1 MKNMTTC
8 TQTTL
13 PPRDNYMQAVRG
25 LCIIAVVMIHIPP
38 VSGVNI
44 SQQVIN
50 FAVAVFFFIS
60 GYFVKT
66 ETFSLKKRT
75 LRTWLPYCLWTIFAL
90 LVYGISLRFLGGRK
104 IDFDTYEIIKI
115 IFFGGAAPQ
124 LYFLS
129 VLLQL
134 TLLTPFLIKLI
145 QQDNR
150 VVDFVCWAVTP
161 VYVAIMYLYDYIT
174 GSRFPLYCAL
184 FPAWFG
190 FYYAGMV
197 VRERNITLR
206 VSNVTL
212 VALLLLTLYLSLAES
227 QLLETKLPWI
237 AVSQIKFSSMFY
249 AVAVIA
255 LVLKN
260 HDPQQPAGLLSRIG
274 DYSFGIYLIHIY
286 VLVLIKKSVDVV
298 FGNTLF
304 YPFLHSQFVRILLV
318 VAISYAI
325 VSLLAKVV
333 GDKSAKYVGLK

>member
-212 VALLLLTLYLSLAES
+212 VALLLLTLYLS
-227 QLLETKLPWI
+227 
-237 AVSQIKFSSMFY
+237 FGR
-249 AVAVIA
+249 VAVIR
-255 LVLKN
+255 N
-260 HDPQQPAGLLSRIG
+260 
-274 DYSFGIYLIHIY
+274 
-286 VLVLIKKSVDVV
+286 
-298 FGNTLF
+298 
-304 YPFLHSQFVRILLV
+304 
-318 VAISYAI
+318 
-325 VSLLAKVV
+325 
-333 GDKSAKYVGLK
+333 

>member
-206 VSNVTL
+206 VGNVTL

-227 QLLETKLPWI
+227 QLLEARLPWM
-237 AVSQIKFSSMFY
+237 AVSQIKFSSMLY
-249 AVAVIA
+249 AAAVIA
-255 LVLKN
+255 LVLRN
-260 HDPQQPAGLLSRIG
+260 RDPQQPAGLLSRIG

-286 VLVLIKKSVDVV
+286 VLVLINKSVDSV
-298 FGNTLF
+298 FDNTIL
-304 YPFLHSQFVRILLV
+304 YPFLHSQSVRIVLV

-325 VSLLAKVV
+325 VSLLVKVV
-333 GDKSAKYVGLK
+333 GEKAAKYLGLK